1 LQVGHAA
8 IVSPHLPR
16 LSAWVKIKNRKELDM
31 TIHFNG
37 KTYQHLDE
45 MPANE
50 RMAYEQ
56 MMNIF
61 VDKNGNGIPDFLEGD
76 MVQNVM
82 SAYST
87 RVDFNGSAIHSLED
101 LPPEARQQVA
111 DAFQMLSKLGILP
124 DVSSQM
130 PVSREPQVTS
140 KPFISREYDPTI
152 QEEKSNTML
161 VVALVGLVTLL
172 CLGGAAVAAFLLLG

>member
-1 LQVGHAA
+1 
-8 IVSPHLPR
+8 
-16 LSAWVKIKNRKELDM
+16 M

-37 KTYQHLDE
+37 KTYHHIDE

-82 SAYST
+82 STYST
-87 RVDFNGSAIHSLED
+87 RVDFNGNTVHSLDD
-101 LPPEARQQVA
+101 LPPEARQRVA
-111 DAFQMLSKLGILP
+111 DAFQMLSKLGIIP
-124 DVSSQM
+124 DVSSQVQGQ
-130 PVSREPQVTS
+130 PASREPRVTS
-140 KPFISREYDPTI
+140 KPFISREYNPTI
-152 QEEKSNTML
+152 QEDRSNTVL
-161 VVALVGLVTLL
+161 IAALAGLVILL